1 MMIYLTR
8 VLFILLL
15 CHISLCKVVR
25 EVLTLTWEEGAPNG
39 QVREMVKM
47 NGQFPGPNFIWEEDD
62 DIEVDGLG
70 PFPSDRFTY

>member
-1 MMIYLTR
+1 MNS
-8 VLFILLL
+8 LFRALSILLL
-15 CHISLCKVVR
+15 CHVSLCKVVR

-62 DIEVDGLG
+62 DIEVYSLG
-70 PFPSDRFTY
+70 SFHSDRIAY

>member
-1 MMIYLTR
+1 MVSLTR
-8 VLFILLL
+8 ALSIFLL
-15 CHISLCKVVR
+15 CHVSLGKVVR

-39 QVREMVKM
+39 QVREMVRM

-70 PFPSDRFTY
+70 PFLSDGITC